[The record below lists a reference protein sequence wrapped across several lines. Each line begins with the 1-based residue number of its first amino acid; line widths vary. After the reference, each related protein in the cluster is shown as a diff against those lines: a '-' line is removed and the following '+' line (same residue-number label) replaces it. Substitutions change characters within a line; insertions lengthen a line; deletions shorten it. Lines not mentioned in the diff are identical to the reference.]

1 MIPKNQT
8 FDNSKRN
15 LLSAQRGMKEPKK
28 IQIFREGKVAN
39 SGASLQPKK
48 PDPEAGRQESEDAKL
63 IGMMKDFVFGKGMLQ
78 EQYQDS
84 EKERGI
90 ASWERATSDQREG
103 YEKAIKNGWINSKES
118 PYFRESVTNA
128 YTDNLVHKASLK
140 MWTEYEKWPDKNN
153 PSSGSLENFFQQQ
166 EDAIAINLETI
177 PDETLKN
184 RFYEQWQAQKRE
196 LTRKHGNYLNA
207 EYNAKA
213 QDEIDNLIYNRL
225 VEYDGVL
232 SQDFRNSKVP
242 LSQMLDKQR
251 YTRADLLE
259 VSRVLEAVTPN
270 GKLPPK
276 ELEELQIKAAT
287 RGGVYKEVY
296 EGLTH
301 NTDAD
306 PQVAL
311 APYPMKEGTKIPTEV
326 AVEIA
331 KVLPSNIEINDAKD
345 VQLIEKH
352 LESIKANAP
361 VSGDWE
367 KMAESEKF
375 FTFAGIISPAKPA
388 VSVGESV
395 ISSMVLGLKNGES
408 AVAMAE
414 HPLTVKGGP
423 LIKEG
428 GGANG
433 TLPVFLATSKDYPPD
448 VQTFADQFALSLEKQ
463 RTSTLKIWHGYLD
476 KYYSG
481 KKGATAN
488 IWKPDTRPG
497 KKGKWFINDW
507 ENANFNLIQFK
518 SYVTK
523 MEEEGK
529 I

>member
-15 LLSAQRGMKEPKK
+15 LLSAQRGMKEPTRPKK
-28 IQIFREGKVAN
+28 YRKGGVSN
-39 SGASLQPKK
+39 SGASLQPKR

-63 IGMMKDFVFGKGMLQ
+63 LGMMQEFVFGKGMLQ

-103 YEKAIKNGWINSKES
+103 YEKAIKNGWIDSKES

-153 PSSGSLENFFQQQ
+153 PSSGNLENFFQQQ

-287 RGGVYKEVY
+287 RGGVYREVY

-326 AVEIA
+326 AVKIIEVLPTTKTVDVEKNA
-331 KVLPSNIEINDAKD
+331 EEFLTRTSESSGFAVGQTPPKEFNWSDLQSKHLSFFKVLAKKNVTED
-345 VQLIEKH
+345 IVNSWMSTNLKD
-352 LESIKANAP
+352 
-361 VSGDWE
+361 G
-367 KMAESEKF
+367 
-375 FTFAGIISPAKPA
+375 
-388 VSVGESV
+388 
-395 ISSMVLGLKNGES
+395 SSATEV
-408 AVAMAE
+408 AE
-414 HPLTVKGGP
+414 HPLTEPGGP

-433 TLPVFLATSKDYPPD
+433 TLPMFLGTFENYPPD
-448 VQTFADQFALSLEKQ
+448 VQEFSSQFALSLEKQ
-463 RTSTLKIWHGYLD
+463 RTKTLKIWHSYLD
-476 KYYSG
+476 TYYSG
-481 KKGATAN
+481 KTGAIAN
-488 IWKPDTRPG
+488 IWKK
-497 KKGKWFINDW
+497 KKGGKEKWFVNDW
-507 ENANFNLIQFK
+507 ENAGFNLIHFK

>member
-8 FDNSKRN
+8 FENSKRN
-15 LLSAQRGMKEPKK
+15 LLSAQRGIKEPKSS
-28 IQIFREGKVAN
+28 IFRSKVTN
-39 SGASLQPKK
+39 SGASLQAER
-48 PDPEAGRQESEDAKL
+48 PDPQAGQTEKENAQF
-63 IGMMKDFVFGKGMLQ
+63 IGQMNKFIFGKGMLH
-78 EQYQDS
+78 EQYREA

-90 ASWERATSDQREG
+90 ASWERATVEQREG
-103 YEKAIKNGWINSKES
+103 YEKAIKNKWINSKES

-140 MWTEYEKWPDKNN
+140 MWTDYEKWPDKNDPN
-153 PSSGSLENFFQQQ
+153 SGSLEKFFQQQ

-225 VEYDGVL
+225 VEYDDIL
-232 SQDFRNSKVP
+232 SQDFRNSKIP

-251 YTRADLLE
+251 YTREDLRE
-259 VSRVLEAVTPN
+259 VGRVLETVTPN

-276 ELEELQIKAAT
+276 ELEELKMKAAT
-287 RGGVYKEVY
+287 MGGVYREVY
-296 EGLTH
+296 EGLTN
-301 NTDAD
+301 NTDVS
-306 PQVAL
+306 PQAAL
-311 APYPMKEGTKIPTEV
+311 EPYPVQENTGISTEV
-326 AVEIA
+326 AVQIA

-345 VQLIEKH
+345 VQLIEEH
-352 LESIKANAP
+352 LESIKVNAP
-361 VSGDWE
+361 VPGDV
-367 KMAESEKF
+367 ESDISSKF
-375 FTFAGIISPAKPA
+375 FTFAGIVSPAKPA
-388 VSVGESV
+388 VSLGESV
-395 ISSMVLGLKNGES
+395 VSKMVLGLKNGES
-408 AVAMAE
+408 AVAVEE
-414 HPLTVKGGP
+414 HEHSTEGGP
-423 LIKEG
+423 LITEG

-448 VQTFADQFALSLEKQ
+448 VQTFAGEFALSLEKQ
-463 RTSTLKIWHGYLD
+463 RTSTLKIWHSYLD

-481 KKGATAN
+481 KTGSIAN
-488 IWKPDTRPG
+488 IWKKKRDT
-497 KKGKWFINDW
+497 KEKWFVGNW
-507 ENANFNLIQFK
+507 KEAKFNVIHFK